1 MERTGLHQQEGQLLH
16 RLAVGPLRAAGGT
29 ALEHHRQILKG
40 FALGYWTDPATGHTD
55 GIAFLQKPL
64 LPVSQ
69 FLKGGLNRCRL
80 STIPEDCRIIPG
92 IVPCYILAGF
102 LSVLVLGSDIKRN
115 PTAVELR
122 HSQILLRCFL
132 GTTLFFG
139 VLADNLA
146 LRFACFIVEPRNPPH
161 PLILVQGG
169 KGTAVK
175 ENILLAFNIVLAI
188 SDLWFFISYR
198 IAVKVYQKRDIA

>member
-1 MERTGLHQQEGQLLH
+1 MSQDRIYF
-16 RLAVGPLRAAGGT
+16 T
-29 ALEHHRQILKG
+29 ARS
-40 FALGYWTDPATGHTD
+40 A
-55 GIAFLQKPL
+55 
-64 LPVSQ
+64 
-69 FLKGGLNRCRL
+69 N
-80 STIPEDCRIIPG
+80 
-92 IVPCYILAGF
+92 
-102 LSVLVLGSDIKRN
+102 
-115 PTAVELR
+115 
-122 HSQILLRCFL
+122 ILL
-132 GTTLFFG
+132 TIVSHSANFFG